1 MTNNNFAC
9 IKEVAKR
16 KRGEKLEEKY
26 SVEETR
32 SIRTGLIAM
41 AAIFAVVFMTI
52 SHNASIK
59 GKNIGDSYKIYAS
72 FGRTDGLNVGDVVRM
87 SGITVG
93 RVVNAELDENFSA
106 KLTIEIDSKYKIPDD
121 SSASIVSYGLIG
133 GKYVE
138 IDVGGSEDYIAD
150 SGEISYTQDAMVLEE
165 LLDRIIT
172 IGKAKKTE
180 KKEVIIQAND
190 TELKGDEDE

>member
-1 MTNNNFAC
+1 LY
-9 IKEVAKR
+9 I
-16 KRGEKLEEKY
+16 
-26 SVEETR
+26 
-32 SIRTGLIAM
+32 
-41 AAIFAVVFMTI
+41 
-52 SHNASIK
+52 
-59 GKNIGDSYKIYAS
+59 
-72 FGRTDGLNVGDVVRM
+72 
-87 SGITVG
+87 G

-106 KLTIEIDSKYKIPDD
+106 KLTMEIDSKYKIPDD

-138 IDVGGSEDYIAD
+138 IDVGGSEDYITD

-180 KKEVIIQAND
+180 KKKVIIQAND